1 MKGWGMGESARADL
15 TLGESPL
22 VSIGVPVY
30 NGENYLR
37 RALES
42 ITNQTYKNLEIFIA
56 DNASTDETEAICRE
70 FAARDDRIRYHRH
83 PTNLGASANHAFV
96 LRSTTGKYF
105 RVAAHDDEMA
115 PTLIERCVEE
125 LEANPKAVVAIT
137 RVLSIDDNSI
147 KGGEI
152 DGHLKGMSSSNPIER
167 FGLISCR
174 PNWATPVFGVMRREA
189 IEGREI
195 LGRYTGADRTFLAE
209 MALAGPWR
217 QVDELLFF
225 RRGHATN
232 STKTFPDEW
241 QRRQWFDTSIQSSSI
256 AFPQWRRLSELA
268 KAVDR
273 SSLSARSKVGAY
285 LQLARWIVTPVYRPR
300 ILRLLRDPLVVATRA
315 FRSSRA

>member
-1 MKGWGMGESARADL
+1 MGESATRDL
-15 TLGESPL
+15 PL

-56 DNASTDETEAICRE
+56 DNASTDGTEAICQE
-70 FAARDDRIRYHRH
+70 FAARDERITYHRH
-83 PTNLGASANHAFV
+83 PTNLGASANHEFV

-115 PTLIERCVEE
+115 PTLVGKCVEE
-125 LEANPKAVVAIT
+125 LESNPEAVMAIT
-137 RVLSIDDNSI
+137 RVLSIDENSSP
-147 KGGEI
+147 GDEI
-152 DGHLKGMSSSNPIER
+152 DGHLKGMSSSNPIKR
-167 FGLISCR
+167 FGLICCP
-174 PNWATPVFGVMRREA
+174 PNWATPVFGLMRREVIA
-189 IEGREI
+189 GKEI

-241 QRRQWFDTSIQSSSI
+241 HRRQWFDTSIQATSI
-256 AFPQWRRLSELA
+256 SFPQWRRLSELA
-268 KAVDR
+268 KVVAQSPLR
-273 SSLSARSKVGAY
+273 GRAKIGAY
-285 LQLARWIVTPVYRPR
+285 LQLARWVVTPLYRPR
-300 ILRLLRDPLVVATRA
+300 ILRLLRDPLVVATRVL
-315 FRSSRA
+315 RSSRA

>member
-1 MKGWGMGESARADL
+1 
-15 TLGESPL
+15 
-22 VSIGVPVY
+22 
-30 NGENYLR
+30 
-37 RALES
+37 
-42 ITNQTYKNLEIFIA
+42 
-56 DNASTDETEAICRE
+56 
-70 FAARDDRIRYHRH
+70 
-83 PTNLGASANHAFV
+83 
-96 LRSTTGKYF
+96 
-105 RVAAHDDEMA
+105 VAAHDDEMA

-137 RVLSIDDNSI
+137 RVLSIDDNSVR
-147 KGGEI
+147 GAEI
-152 DGHLKGMSSSNPIER
+152 DGHLKGMSSPNPVKR

-189 IEGREI
+189 MEGREI

-241 QRRQWFDTSIQSSSI
+241 HRRQWFDTSIQASSI
-256 AFPQWRRLSELA
+256 AFPQWRRLAELA
-268 KAVDR
+268 KVVKR
-273 SSLSARSKVGAY
+273 SSLSTRSKVGAY

-315 FRSSRA
+315 LRSSRA